1 VFAISL
7 VLALMAAFLSW
18 HGIERRCRW
27 RRRPQEAASL
37 AAASAP
43 ASG

>member
-1 VFAISL
+1 VFLISL
-7 VLALMAAFLSW
+7 ALAVPAAFLSW

-27 RRRPQEAASL
+27 RRRAPEPANL
-37 AAASAP
+37 APAGVP